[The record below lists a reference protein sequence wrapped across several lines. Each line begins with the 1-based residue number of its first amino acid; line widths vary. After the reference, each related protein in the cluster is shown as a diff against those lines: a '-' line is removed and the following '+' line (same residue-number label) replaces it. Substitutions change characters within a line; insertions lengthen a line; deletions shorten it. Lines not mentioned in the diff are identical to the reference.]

1 MSASAT
7 LYYIYDPMCSWCWGF
22 RPVWSQVKAA
32 LKDKVDV
39 VYVAGGLAPD
49 SDEPMEPEV
58 CDYLQK
64 TWHRISE
71 QCGVEFNF
79 EFWTQNT
86 PVRSTWPSCRATLV
100 AREYGREVALYE
112 RIQRFYYQEAGNP
125 SDYASLYDL
134 GEELGIPRETF
145 IERIHSEDIE
155 RQLQEEMTLAESLG
169 VRGYPGVVLTIGDQ
183 IHFIRHSYTD
193 VDANLQQIEAL
204 LAA

>member
-64 TWHRISE
+64 TWRRISE

-155 RQLQEEMTLAESLG
+155 RQLQEEMALAESLG
-169 VRGYPGVVLTIGDQ
+169 VRGYPSVVLKIGDQ